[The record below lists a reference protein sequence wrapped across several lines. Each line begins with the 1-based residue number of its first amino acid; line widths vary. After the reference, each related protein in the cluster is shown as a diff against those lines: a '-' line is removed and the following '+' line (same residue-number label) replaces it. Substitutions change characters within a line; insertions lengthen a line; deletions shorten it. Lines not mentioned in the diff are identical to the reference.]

1 MAHPQEQ
8 REGWQEAP
16 IPLRDTSEEAIRMFA
31 LQITQLGT
39 GEGGGGRGEGESSK
53 IFHTV
58 LPADQQR
65 SESQLHVLK

>member
-8 REGWQEAP
+8 KEGWQEALV
-16 IPLRDTSEEAIRMFA
+16 PLRDTSEEAIWMFA
-31 LQITQLGT
+31 LQITQLGN
-39 GEGGGGRGEGESSK
+39 GRGEGEISK